1 MPRTL
6 ITYLFDPL
14 CGWCYGASPR
24 IARLA
29 ADDRFQ
35 VDPQPVGLFSGD
47 GAFAMNADFARHAW
61 GADQRIAKLSGQPF
75 SQDYRIK
82 VLEAATGMVDSMPA
96 TLALTAI
103 RQTAPERVLGALQA
117 IQHARYVEGL
127 DNGDPAVIADILDRQ
142 GLPQIAERVR
152 TGDDALRAS
161 CLAGL
166 EIGRAEMRRFN
177 LRGVPALLAGDAPS
191 RRALD
196 GSLLFGPYETLAT
209 EALAGAGR

>member
-14 CGWCYGASPR
+14 CGWCYGASPM

-29 ADDRFQ
+29 DDDRFQ

-61 GADQRIAKLSGQPF
+61 GADQRIATLSGQSF
-75 SQDYRIK
+75 SQDYRVK

-96 TLALTAI
+96 TLALAAI
-103 RQTAPERVLGALQA
+103 RQTAPERVMDALQA

-142 GLPQIAERVR
+142 GLPQVAERLR
-152 TGDDALRAS
+152 AGDDTLRES

-166 EIGRAEMRRFN
+166 ETGRAEMRSFN
-177 LRGVPALLAGDAPS
+177 LRGVPALLVGYGPS
-191 RRALD
+191 RRPLD
-196 GSLLFGPYETLAT
+196 GALLFGPYEELTA
-209 EALAGAGR
+209 EALAGTGR